1 MQKYEFSIFQTFVK
15 VCIFYWKNY
24 HIISLLSRYLLEYC
38 RDSCKFKFFYISLK
52 SYISRTQFYILFSS
66 VFLYELILIKNSRYE
81 NIMQTQTFDKK
92 KYNLKCH

>member
-1 MQKYEFSIFQTFVK
+1 MQKFEFSTFQTFVK

-24 HIISLLSRYLLEYC
+24 HIISLLYRYLLKYC

-52 SYISRTQFYILFSS
+52 SYTILPFFLSISI
-66 VFLYELILIKNSRYE
+66 FLYELILIKISMNE